1 MTTLSH
7 MSEVRWW
14 PETHGDVFCHRIR
27 ELWTEQLGRRLDI
40 LIAGCGRGHTV
51 DLERIETRVMG
62 IDEDLPVLR
71 AAIGRRADLDARF
84 LGDLRDAPLL
94 PRTFDVVHAAFLLE
108 RVRNAE
114 LVLDRMVNALRPGG
128 LLLIRMRDRTT
139 AYGFCDRLA
148 PWWLRRLLWSRL
160 APAGAVGP
168 LPAVYEQV
176 ASREGIH
183 SYCLMRGLMI
193 AEDYS
198 GSSGPALRGPHAKLV
213 RFVCRIT
220 QRLSGDRLPAG
231 RDEITLVIR
240 KPQNHFA
247 RLI

>member
-1 MTTLSH
+1 

-14 PETHGDVFCHRIR
+14 PATQGDVFSLRIR
-27 ELWTEQLGRRLDI
+27 ELRTEQLGRRLDI
-40 LIAGCGRGHTV
+40 LIAGCGNGHPLE
-51 DLERIETRVMG
+51 LERVESRITG
-62 IDEDLPVLR
+62 IDEELPILR
-71 AAIGRRADLDARF
+71 AALESRGDLDARF
-84 LGDLRDAPLL
+84 LGDLRAAPLL
-94 PRTFDVVHAAFLLE
+94 PRTFDVVHVAFLLE
-108 RVRNAE
+108 RVRHTE

-139 AYGFCDRLA
+139 AYGFCDRAL
-148 PWWLRRLLWSRL
+148 PSWLRRLLWSAF
-160 APAGAVGP
+160 APQGAVGP

-198 GSSGPALRGPHAKLV
+198 GSSGPALRGPHSRLARAACHAV
-213 RFVCRIT
+213 E
-220 QRLSGDRLPAG
+220 RLSGGRLPAT

>member
-1 MTTLSH
+1 

-14 PETHGDVFCHRIR
+14 PETQGDVFGHRIR
-27 ELWTEQLGRRLDI
+27 ELWTEQLGRRLDV
-40 LIAGCGRGHTV
+40 LIAGCARGDAIDVERV
-51 DLERIETRVMG
+51 DTRVTG
-62 IDEDLPVLR
+62 IDEDTPVLR
-71 AAIGRRADLDARF
+71 AAVERRSGLDARF

-128 LLLIRMRDRTT
+128 LLLIRMRDRTS
-139 AYGFCDRLA
+139 AYGFCDRLT
-148 PWWLRRLLWSRL
+148 PWWLRRLLWARL

-168 LPAVYEQV
+168 LRAVYEQV

-198 GSSGPALRGPHAKLV
+198 ATSGPALRGRHPKLV
-213 RFVCRIT
+213 RAALRVV
-220 QRLSGDRLPAG
+220 QHLSGDRLPAG